1 MKKNKIGE
9 NAGIIWNVL
18 NENGEM
24 TITELKQAT
33 KLNEIDFH
41 LALGWLSREHKV
53 MFWGENKDDI
63 ISLSEN

>member
-9 NAGIIWNVL
+9 NAGIIWTVL

-24 TITELKQAT
+24 TILELKQAT

-53 MFWGENKDDI
+53 FFGGDKKDDCI
-63 ISLSEN
+63 CLIEN